1 MLISMA
7 VVFATTVAY
16 WKMLEMHRL
25 VLNLVSKEN
34 TEHGFPLENIEK
46 VTLQEIETSPPKLQK
61 EMHVLEPH
69 LQQRA
74 TQI

>member
-1 MLISMA
+1 
-7 VVFATTVAY
+7 
-16 WKMLEMHRL
+16 

-34 TEHGFPLENIEK
+34 IEHGFPLENIEK
-46 VTLQEIETSPPKLQK
+46 VTLQEIETSPLKLQK